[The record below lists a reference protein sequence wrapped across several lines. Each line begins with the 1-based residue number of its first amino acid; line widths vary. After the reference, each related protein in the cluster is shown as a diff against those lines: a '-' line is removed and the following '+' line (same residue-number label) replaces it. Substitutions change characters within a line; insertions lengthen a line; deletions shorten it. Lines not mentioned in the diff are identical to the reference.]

1 MYIVR
6 FKLFEKLCLA
16 QGPSVIQSQ
25 HFVRLLYKCIH
36 MSEEQKVM
44 S

>member
-25 HFVRLLYKCIH
+25 HFVGLVLYKCIH
-36 MSEEQKVM
+36 MSLEQ
-44 S
+44 